1 MMIAG
6 RGDTHTRA
14 RALDRPTNRSG
25 TDRQSIPFHA
35 HTTIPHAHITTT
47 RRSLPKVQGFVQV
60 PSLFYA
66 GSHGFDIWGPTLED
80 SMRYQVSQ
88 PCLVLATMGG

>member
-1 MMIAG
+1 MG
-6 RGDTHTRA
+6 GVWT
-14 RALDRPTNRSG
+14 
-25 TDRQSIPFHA
+25 TDRLVDVWTTDTDSDRLTFPI
-35 HTTIPHAHITTT
+35 HTTTNETI

-80 SMRYQVSQ
+80 TMRYQARS
-88 PCLVLATMGG
+88 PCRLATDCVVSAYGSIH